1 MQDAERKKEK
11 LKFKLNCG
19 EKKNLISVSIRKNEP
34 IARSSHVN
42 GSGSPH
48 VSSASTPSN
57 NISGVAKRSPMEKG
71 PIKGVSKNIKINL
84 AGSKGIM
91 QKSGMTTN
99 RVNHANSNSSLTKD
113 NSSSSSVSHAK
124 QVGGNVS
131 APGKATTPNNASSDS
146 KYYGS
151 NVNPHESATFN
162 DSLNLHD
169 SVGFNDSISFN
180 DSLSLRESI
189 NLNDSLNLKDAGIHS
204 ENLNGTG
211 NVSEYVGSGGG
222 GGGSGV
228 AVNVA
233 SMTNA
238 ASPTSAANVTNA
250 VSTASSP
257 TGGGVQLRHGS
268 KSPLLKSNLKI
279 YYKNELI
286 PFSFLYHKILTILK
300 SHYTNHITNNPGV
313 ANKGISF
320 FHIENMLINFGFKG
334 VDISNHALL
343 SYLASSKQIKVDL
356 NEKRICYV
364 NPYVDI
370 TSVTSLLHKINKHG
384 FLYGYEI
391 NDDLINT
398 NKDIYKWINTLL
410 YEKKVRCIRSNNS
423 HLRGKLKCKHLPS
436 FCDIYAKNKCDN
448 CFYNLKG
455 YIFFPLSYEH
465 IEQQRYSIT
474 NDIKNLWD
482 EITLPNLDSIL
493 KEYKL
498 KSTNKVFVHDNA
510 PKRKNK
516 EDKFSPVVKKMKR
529 IYNTHLFTADE
540 IKNEFM
546 QKK

>member
-11 LKFKLNCG
+11 MKFKLSCG
-19 EKKNLISVSIRKNEP
+19 EKKNLISVSIRKNDLS
-34 IARSSHVN
+34 AKSNHTN
-42 GSGSPH
+42 GSNSPH
-48 VSSASTPSN
+48 VSNANTPSN
-57 NISGVAKRSPMEKG
+57 SSSGVAKRSPLEKG
-71 PIKGVSKNIKINL
+71 PVKGVSKNIQINL
-84 AGSKGIM
+84 AGSKGIT
-91 QKSGMTTN
+91 QTSGITTN
-99 RVNHANSNSSLTKD
+99 RVNPLNSNSSVIKD

-131 APGKATTPNNASSDS
+131 SPGKATTPNKASSDS
-146 KYYGS
+146 KFYSS
-151 NVNPHESATFN
+151 NVTPHETTTFN
-162 DSLNLHD
+162 DSLNL
-169 SVGFNDSISFN
+169 NDSISLN
-180 DSLSLRESI
+180 ESLSVSESANLNGSL
-189 NLNDSLNLKDAGIHS
+189 NLNDGGTNC

-211 NVSEYVGSGGG
+211 NSEYISS
-222 GGGSGV
+222 GGSGV
-228 AVNVA
+228 GV
-233 SMTNA
+233 NA
-238 ASPTSAANVTNA
+238 ANAANVTNMP
-250 VSTASSP
+250 S
-257 TGGGVQLRHGS
+257 GGGVQGRHGN
-268 KSPLLKSNLKI
+268 KSLLKSNLKI
-279 YYKNELI
+279 YYKNESI

-320 FHIENMLINFGFKG
+320 FHIENMLINLGFKG
-334 VDISNHALL
+334 VDISNHSLL
-343 SYLASSKQIKVDL
+343 SSLASSKQIKVDL
-356 NEKRICYV
+356 NEKRICYM
-364 NPYVDI
+364 NPYVDV
-370 TSVTSLLHKINKHG
+370 TSVSSLLNKINKHG

-398 NKDIYKWINTLL
+398 NKNIYKWINTLL

-436 FCDIYAKNKCDN
+436 VCDIYAKNKCDN

-482 EITLPNLDSIL
+482 EITLPNLDDIL

-510 PKRKNK
+510 PKRKIK
-516 EDKFSPVVKKMKR
+516 EDKFAPVVKKMKR

-540 IKNEFM
+540 IKSEFI